1 MIASNVRSMSP
12 RWRFQKG
19 FEARAVVEVVVEA
32 VAVEAVAE
40 SVVKVTGISF
50 AGGQRSYDDDGRFG
64 QAFTVFAKLKIGAPQ
79 CRNS

>member
-1 MIASNVRSMSP
+1 MSP
-12 RWRFQKG
+12 RWRFHKG
-19 FEARAVVEVVVEA
+19 IEARVVVEVVVEAVAVEA